1 MTFEP
6 LLTRPAYG
14 YLGRTRSNIFCGSY
28 MVQRLDTPRPWKST
42 MDIYF
47 HLPSILSFSASRNCS
62 LLQKK
67 KIFFSLYICQKSG
80 MTEGDTYLLAYSPN
94 GHNNPFG
101 IRQNTGNK
109 KLHPTLL
116 CKRQRPKCLGH
127 LFAAS

>member
-1 MTFEP
+1 MVTLAGPDQIFFAG
-6 LLTRPAYG
+6 LTWSKDWILPA
-14 YLGRTRSNIFCGSY
+14 LGSQQWTSIF
-28 MVQRLDTPRPWKST
+28 
-42 MDIYF
+42 IY
-47 HLPSILSFSASRNCS
+47 PASFPS
-62 LLQKK
+62 LLLGTVLFYKK
-67 KIFFSLYICQKSG
+67 KKFFSLYICQKSG